1 MTMKWL
7 LLCLLLSACLGFSTV
22 SRDWKQPREAT
33 ITFPL
38 FGINQQQPSRTTAT
52 YDDGIVQQ
60 QIDEYLEVRRS
71 QQQIDEYLMVMDP
84 SADMIANPQ
93 ITKQEDTKSN
103 LMQKIKDSGIAGI
116 VSFGVVQL
124 AFWALSF
131 PLVILAFCRVTGH
144 FPDFGDSEDMA
155 KLGAESFTFVNIAR
169 LAAPFRIGFALSLSP
184 WIQANL
190 IDPIQNKIN
199 KQE

>member
-1 MTMKWL
+1 MKWL
-7 LLCLLLSACLGFSTV
+7 LLCLLVSACLGFSTV

-33 ITFPL
+33 RTFPL

-52 YDDGIVQQ
+52 SDDVIVQQ

-84 SADMIANPQ
+84 SVDMMVNPQ
-93 ITKQEDTKSN
+93 ITKQEDTTKRS
-103 LMQKIKDSGIAGI
+103 LMQKIKNSGIAG
-116 VSFGVVQL
+116 VFSFGVVQL
-124 AFWALSF
+124 VFWVLSI

-155 KLGAESFTFVNIAR
+155 KLGAESFTFLNIAR
-169 LAAPFRIGFALSLSP
+169 LAAPFRIGFALSLVP
-184 WIQANL
+184 WIQANW
-190 IDPIQNKIN
+190 IDPFRK
-199 KQE
+199 K